1 MVNFLSHSEAETKK
15 IGRKIGTLLKSGDV
29 VALVG
34 ELGAGKTTL
43 VKGLVKGLGVPLK
56 EEEITS
62 PTFTMIHEYQGREK
76 VFHMDWYRLASV
88 RGQDR
93 ELCQEC
99 FNSDA
104 VSVVEWADRG
114 KSILPGS
121 CLRVELKHK
130 TINSRQIEISSHENS
145 RLRHLL

>member
-1 MVNFLSHSEAETKK
+1 M
-15 IGRKIGTLLKSGDV
+15 
-29 VALVG
+29 ALVG

-62 PTFTMIHEYQGREK
+62 PTFTLIHEYQGREK

-88 RGQDR
+88 HGQDR

-99 FNSDA
+99 FSSA
-104 VSVVEWADRG
+104 SVSVVEWADRG
-114 KSILPGS
+114 KPILPKH
-121 CLRVELKHK
+121 CLWVELKHK
-130 TINSRQIEISSHENS
+130 DINSRRIEISSNENS